1 MKTPILT
8 PEYDLPELE
17 CEKGWQAI
25 EIEFRD
31 DANDLLIEVMV
42 TVYVKLEKSGDDYNT
57 PDGSCIRDYIH
68 VVDLAKAHVI
78 AIQRLITDKNKKS
91 YEIFNLG
98 TGNGISVLIHRY
110 IGNQRIKIHFYE
122 CIS

>member
-25 EIEFRD
+25 EIDLRD

-42 TVYVKLEKSGDDYNT
+42 TVYVKLEKSGDGYNT
-57 PDGSCIRDYIH
+57 PHDITAKTKVNSIEYHCFDFEGKRVADYE
-68 VVDLAKAHVI
+68 
-78 AIQRLITDKNKKS
+78 AIIYKELEKI
-91 YEIFNLG
+91 
-98 TGNGISVLIHRY
+98 
-110 IGNQRIKIHFYE
+110 IKEFYE
-122 CIS
+122 K